1 MNTLVSQEN
10 GSNENFLKNAKTEV
24 VKHES
29 ENVKESQQMTAL
41 KRPNI
46 PFMGGKQATNVKLHS
61 NFKYKR
67 KLVEILQNVLQKQKR
82 AQL

>member
-1 MNTLVSQEN
+1 
-10 GSNENFLKNAKTEV
+10 
-24 VKHES
+24 
-29 ENVKESQQMTAL
+29 MTAL

-67 KLVEILQNVLQKQKR
+67 KLVEILKNVLQKQKR